1 MPMPELVSIV
11 LPTYNRAAMI
21 RPAIESCLAQTY
33 ETIEVLV
40 VDDGSTDQ
48 TPEIVRQIA
57 ERDSRVRYLRQ
68 ENAKLPAALNTGF
81 REARGDFLTWTSDDN
96 AYEPNAIALMVDYL
110 RAQPKVGLVYCDCQV
125 VNSRGEVLRVTRR
138 AQPEAI
144 DRTNCVGACFLYRR
158 SVAEQVGEYDRETFL
173 AEDYDY
179 WLRISK
185 VAPLAYLSGVAP
197 YRFRVHEASLTSLRG
212 AEAELQAAR
221 VRTKYARTPQERRRL
236 LAAGYC
242 AAANELRWAGRYGDA
257 VRHNLKAIGLAAA
270 APFTYGNLLLTCGWS
285 LLRWRDA
292 LGRPETSTS

>member
-1 MPMPELVSIV
+1 MSELVSIV

-21 RPAIESCLAQTY
+21 RPAVESCLAQTY
-33 ETIEVLV
+33 ENIEVLV
-40 VDDGSTDQ
+40 VDDGSTDA

-81 REARGDFLTWTSDDN
+81 RAARGDFLTWTSDDN
-96 AYEPNAIALMVDYL
+96 AYEPEAIERMIEHL
-110 RAQPKVGLVYCDCQV
+110 RAHPEVGLVYCDCQI
-125 VNSRGEVLRVTRR
+125 VNSQGEVVRVTRR
-138 AQPEAI
+138 APPEAI
-144 DRTNCVGACFLYRR
+144 DRVNCVGACFLYRR

-185 VAPLAYLSGVAP
+185 VAPLAYLSGITP
-197 YRFRVHEASLTSLRG
+197 YRFRVHETSLTSLRG

-236 LAAGYC
+236 MAAGYC
-242 AAANELRWAGRYGDA
+242 AAANELRWAGRYGEA
-257 VRHNLKAIGLAAA
+257 VRHNLKAIGLAAE
-270 APFTYGNLLLTCGWS
+270 APFTYANLLMTCGWI
-285 LLRWRDA
+285 LLHRKPA
-292 LGRPETSTS
+292 VQQAKGSPA